1 MYQLHKNLRA
11 DIDNNTADEFIANL
25 TRDCDAHHIH
35 MSVAPDGQRYTIN
48 IPDKGHSRTYN
59 TRRK

>member
-1 MYQLHKNLRA
+1 MYQVHKNLRA
-11 DIDNNTADEFIANL
+11 DIENNTADEYIANL

-35 MSVAPDGQRYTIN
+35 MSVAPDGNQYTLR
-48 IPDKGHSRTYN
+48 IPANGHSRTFK